1 MSDRKHEILR
11 KLIQN
16 GSMTQT
22 DLAANFDITNRQ
34 LVYIVEQLNEDL
46 ANHHLPSIE
55 FKRGIF
61 YSHPEQRQ
69 LLMVSRKLNEIVF
82 TPEERVCVLQI
93 MLLTSDDDI
102 FLNAIEIDLQISK
115 NTALGDMKRLKS
127 LLGKDDLT
135 VRFARKCGYR
145 IYGDEWSQRVKLM
158 QAISI
163 IYKHYGEQVTTELLG
178 KWHSYLEITR
188 NKIQSVESYLE
199 IKYTDEDYY
208 SLIYFVSAILVRVK
222 HGSLINGGRFDDQP
236 DIEQTREYQA
246 LYMGN
251 DEFTQLPKQEKAYV
265 ALNLLSAG
273 VRSRSELN
281 DELSIRLSNA
291 LWEFLTEF
299 EAKAML
305 VLPDKKNLLIKL
317 VDHFTPAYYRI
328 KYHIPSNNVLYNKI
342 KSKYEVLHDFV
353 RQSVSPIN
361 KFFGTEISDEEVAYI
376 TLFIGGH
383 LVDNHQ
389 STVGQKIIKVV
400 VLCPNGVSIS
410 HILAKSL
417 KKTFPEFMFYPPS
430 SIREYAN
437 FIMPHDLVFST
448 VPVVSG
454 KKVYV
459 VNEILSK
466 TDQINLRKRVL
477 QDVFKVNFTG
487 VSADDLISVIRKYAA
502 INNEQRLK
510 DALNGLLISDERVRP
525 TEATSKNGLIEQLD
539 RGLVTVRKAGAWTD
553 VLNQACEVLV
563 HRGIVDQKYQN
574 ALLREYYDQP
584 NYVVLNQN
592 IILPHLDPD
601 IYTQKLGVS
610 FVIIRNGTTYSSR
623 RVKIVVLLATPDKVS
638 HLNILYDINR
648 IAQDNQFVKELT
660 NLEQPEEVLQ
670 ALTNF
675 LEPE

>member
-11 KLIQN
+11 KIIQN

-22 DLAANFDITNRQ
+22 ALAADFNITNRR
-34 LVYIVEQLNEDL
+34 LVYDIEQLNEDL

-61 YSHPEQRQ
+61 YSSPEQDQ
-69 LLMVSRKLNEIVF
+69 LLKVNRKLNEIIF
-82 TPEERVCVLQI
+82 SPEERVCVLQI

-102 FLNAIEIDLQISK
+102 FLKTIEIDLKISK
-115 NTALGDMKRLKS
+115 NTALGDLKRLKDYLS
-127 LLGKDDLT
+127 KDELT
-135 VRFARKCGYR
+135 VRFERKYGYQ

-158 QAISI
+158 QAISM
-163 IYKHYGEQVTTELLG
+163 IYKHYGEQITTELLG
-178 KWHSYLEITR
+178 KWHSYLDITR
-188 NKIQSVESYLE
+188 SKIQSVESYLD

-208 SLIYFVSAILVRVK
+208 FLIYFISAILVRVK
-222 HGSLINGGRFDDQP
+222 RGSLINGDRFDDQP

-246 LYMGN
+246 LYIGN

-305 VLPDKKNLLIKL
+305 VLPDKKRLLIKL
-317 VDHFTPAYYRI
+317 VDHFIPAYYRI

-342 KSKYEVLHDFV
+342 KSKYEALHDFV

-389 STVGQKIIKVV
+389 PSVGQKIIKVV

-410 HILAKSL
+410 HILAESL

-430 SIREYAN
+430 SIREYSN
-437 FIMPHDLVFST
+437 FIMPHDIVFST
-448 VPVVSG
+448 VPVESG

-466 TDQINLRKRVL
+466 TDQINLREQVL
-477 QDVFKVNFTG
+477 QDVFKVNFKG
-487 VSADDLISVIRKYAA
+487 FSADGLISVIRKYAS
-502 INNEQRLK
+502 IKNEKKLK
-510 DALNGLLISDERVRP
+510 DALNGLLISDARVRSAE
-525 TEATSKNGLIEQLD
+525 TANKNGLIEQLD
-539 RGLVTVRKAGAWTD
+539 TGLISLRKVGAWMD
-553 VLNQACEVLV
+553 VLNQACEMLV
-563 HRGIVDQKYQN
+563 HRGIVDKQYRD
-574 ALLREYYDQP
+574 ALLREYHDQP

-610 FVIIRNGTTYSSR
+610 LVIVRNGTTYSSR
-623 RVKIVVLLATPDKVS
+623 RVKIVVLLATPDKAS
-638 HLNILYDINR
+638 HLNILYDINQ
-648 IAQDNQFVKELT
+648 IAQNNQFVKDLA

-675 LEPE
+675 LEPK